1 MVPVPHAVRRFN
13 KRVTNPL
20 LRHLVGHGWFVEI
33 EHVGR
38 RSGTT
43 FRTPLMAF
51 RDGSTVTVA
60 LTYGPDVDWLRN
72 VRAAGGARMH
82 VGAALVTL
90 GPART
95 LTEAEGL
102 RRMPVPVRQM
112 LPVLGCHDFV
122 DLPVL
127 ADRPWR
133 SAPVTA

>member
-1 MVPVPHAVRRFN
+1 MPVPHAVRRFN
-13 KRVTNPL
+13 KRVTNPV
-20 LRHLVGHGWFVEI
+20 LRHLAGHGWFVEL

-38 RSGTT
+38 RSGQT

-51 RDGSTVTVA
+51 RSGSTVTVA
-60 LTYGPDVDWLRN
+60 LTYGPDVEWLRN
-72 VRAAGGARMH
+72 LRAAGGGRMH
-82 VGAALVTL
+82 IGRSLVTL

-95 LTEAEGL
+95 LTEAEGR

-127 ADRPWR
+127 GERPWR
-133 SAPVTA
+133 SASATS